1 MRKRRRKK
9 PQIFMKTFLKKI
21 EAVIYSG
28 KELDPS
34 FLSIFLLTIS
44 FCYTAAMGLRGY
56 LYKFGI
62 FRTNRLPC
70 AVISI
75 GNITVGGTGKTPMT
89 IYTAGLVKKLGYK
102 VVVISRG
109 YKGAAEK
116 KGGIVSDGKN
126 ILMDCKTAGDEPL
139 MIAEKLNGIPVIVGK
154 NRFASGKIAIQR
166 FNPDVIIL
174 DDAFQHISLMRD
186 LNLLLLDQKKPFGN
200 NHIVPR
206 GILREPV
213 SSVLRSDALIFT
225 RSDPK
230 KPNIQHAEKF
240 INKES
245 FTSWH
250 SPFIHK
256 IIKGNNGKNKKDG
269 GGNQKQKNDIIT
281 QKNIF
286 AFSGIAD
293 NVNFLT
299 TLKELKCNIKG
310 FLEFKDHHQYS
321 SEDVDDIL
329 QSALN
334 SNADMIATTYK
345 DYVKLTPALPWPMDL
360 AVIDVAI
367 SFGKNKEKFSNYMET
382 KLVRITS
389 MPCRA
394 QQNMKM
400 R

>member
-1 MRKRRRKK
+1 
-9 PQIFMKTFLKKI
+9 MKTFLKKI
-21 EAVIYSG
+21 EAVIYSD
-28 KELDPS
+28 KELCPS

-44 FCYTAAMGLRGY
+44 FCYAAAMGLRGY

-89 IYTAGLVKKLGYK
+89 IYTAGLIKKLGYK

-109 YKGAAEK
+109 YKGASEK
-116 KGGIVSDGKN
+116 KGGIVSDEKK
-126 ILMDCKTAGDEPL
+126 IRMDCKTAGDEPL
-139 MIAEKLNGIPVIVGK
+139 MIAEKLKGIPVIAGK
-154 NRFASGKIAIQR
+154 NRFASGKIAIQK

-256 IIKGNNGKNKKDG
+256 IIKGNNGENKKEG
-269 GGNQKQKNDIIT
+269 GGNQKQQNNIIT

-299 TLKELKCNIKG
+299 TLKELKCHIKG

-321 SEDVDDIL
+321 SKDIDTIL

-334 SNADMIATTYK
+334 SNADMIATTHK
-345 DYVKLTPALPWPMDL
+345 DYIKLTPTLPWPMDL

-367 SFGKNKEKFSNYMET
+367 SFGKNKKKFSNYMET